1 MLFLPIMSDYTNSS
15 NVTNEAVS
23 ESNNGYS
30 SDAHLVT
37 PRSDRD
43 VSLLTL
49 VGMDNDSVD
58 V

>member
-1 MLFLPIMSDYTNSS
+1 MMSDYTNSS

-23 ESNNGYS
+23 ESNNGDG

-43 VSLLTL
+43 VSLLPL